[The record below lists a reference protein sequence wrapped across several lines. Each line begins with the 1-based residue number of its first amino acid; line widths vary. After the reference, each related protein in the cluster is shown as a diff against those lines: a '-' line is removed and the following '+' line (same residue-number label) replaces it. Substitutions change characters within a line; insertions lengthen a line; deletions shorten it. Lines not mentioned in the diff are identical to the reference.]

1 VKTTKWP
8 RPFFIPQTEEKYC
21 YLDNARKILEY
32 KMISAMYKCCCLYHA
47 FYTSI
52 SVFLTVGPKCMLAA
66 SHAAPWWVMV
76 SMPMG
81 PTDRQMPDS
90 YITLSTT
97 DAANVIT
104 AASLFQQWET
114 ATENVV

>member
-1 VKTTKWP
+1 
-8 RPFFIPQTEEKYC
+8 
-21 YLDNARKILEY
+21 
-32 KMISAMYKCCCLYHA
+32 
-47 FYTSI
+47 
-52 SVFLTVGPKCMLAA
+52 
-66 SHAAPWWVMV
+66 MV